1 MTDSEEVTQPV
12 SDTKNL
18 LEDVFTRR
26 FVALLIKQVEQDL
39 EQSKRPR
46 LETVRSHK

>member
-1 MTDSEEVTQPV
+1 MTDSEEVTRPV
-12 SDTKNL
+12 SDTSNL

-39 EQSKRPR
+39 EQSKRPK
-46 LETVRSHK
+46 LETVRSQT